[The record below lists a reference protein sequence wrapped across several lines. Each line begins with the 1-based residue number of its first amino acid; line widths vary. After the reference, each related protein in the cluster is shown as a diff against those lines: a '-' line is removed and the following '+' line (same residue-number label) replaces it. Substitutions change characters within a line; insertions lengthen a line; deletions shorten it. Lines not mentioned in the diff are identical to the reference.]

1 MHELY
6 PLIGVFIG
14 AASGIIIAIVKT
26 NGRENET
33 IHGLRDEI
41 NDLKNRFDTLRT
53 GFELVFDQYSREFED
68 EPKKMAMLKDL
79 RKVFEQWS

>member
-1 MHELY
+1 MTR
-6 PLIGVFIG
+6 
-14 AASGIIIAIVKT
+14 IIIAIVKT

-53 GFELVFDQYSREFED
+53 GF
-68 EPKKMAMLKDL
+68 
-79 RKVFEQWS
+79 